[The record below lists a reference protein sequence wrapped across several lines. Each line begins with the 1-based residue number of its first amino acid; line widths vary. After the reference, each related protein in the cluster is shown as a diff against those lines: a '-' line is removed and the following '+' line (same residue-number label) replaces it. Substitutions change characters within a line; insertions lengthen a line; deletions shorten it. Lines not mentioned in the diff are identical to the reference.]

1 MASLI
6 DEDRREHYETLQ
18 IRKRRADKVNQTAF
32 WFSLCGA
39 VIVGLSAFMAIG
51 GNESERRAILPLTA
65 AAVLFFIGCLKRV
78 WWLNIAAAALYV
90 LACLLGTQMNPF
102 YFIPMLAAFWA
113 NLAEYKLSKEE
124 GYPQFSLDNEERERQ
139 AEMAHEIQY
148 AVKNAKEA
156 QISSSEMDELKM

>member
-1 MASLI
+1 M
-6 DEDRREHYETLQ
+6 
-18 IRKRRADKVNQTAF
+18 
-32 WFSLCGA
+32 
-39 VIVGLSAFMAIG
+39 
-51 GNESERRAILPLTA
+51 
-65 AAVLFFIGCLKRV
+65 LFFIGCLKRV